1 MTHMLNPLRWPLYAQ
16 IFAGI
21 VLGVLAG
28 LISGDNAELFS
39 GVTFDSVYD
48 YIGTLFLNALK
59 MLIVPLIATSIISG
73 VASLGG
79 PGTLGRLGGKTVLY
93 YMATSTLAILV
104 GLTIVNLVQPGVLN
118 GAPVK
123 DLLDFQSSADEVA
136 ARVSGAEGGV
146 AEVFLRMAP
155 PNIIKA
161 AAEGQMLGLIVFCIM
176 FGYFI
181 SRLAKARRELA
192 TGFFQACFEA
202 MMGVTRL
209 VMRFAPIGVFGLV
222 ASVVADVGLGA
233 AGPLV
238 VFSITVLAALAAHF
252 LVVMPLILY
261 FVARVNPLR
270 QYRAMAPALLTAFST
285 SSSSATLPVTMRC
298 VEENC
303 GVSSRTTG
311 FVLPLGATVNMDG
324 TALYECVAVIFIA
337 QAFGVDLTFGTQF
350 TIVVTALLTSIGV
363 AGVPAASFVAI
374 AVILGAVG
382 LPVEAI
388 GVLFVFDRILDMS
401 RTAVNVFSD
410 SCGAVTIARLEGE
423 AGVLGE
429 ASPLRAAPAAEA

>member
-1 MTHMLNPLRWPLYAQ
+1 MNSLNPLRWPLYAQ

-28 LISGDNAELFS
+28 LISGDTAELAP
-39 GVTFDSVYD
+39 GLTFDSAYD

-73 VASLGG
+73 VAGLGG
-79 PGTLGRLGGKTVLY
+79 PGTLGRLGGKTLLY
-93 YMATSTLAILV
+93 YLTTSTIAILV
-104 GLTIVNLVQPGVLN
+104 GLTIVNLVQPGILN
-118 GAPVK
+118 GVPVRE
-123 DLLDFQSSADEVA
+123 LLDFQANSEEVA
-136 ARVSGAEGGV
+136 ARVSGAQGGV
-146 AEVFLRMAP
+146 AEVFLRMFP
-155 PNIIKA
+155 PNIVKA
-161 AAEGQMLGLIVFCIM
+161 AAEGQMLGLIMFCIL
-176 FGYFI
+176 FGYFV
-181 SRLAKARRELA
+181 SRLAKAKSA
-192 TGFFQACFEA
+192 PVTSFVQACFEA
-202 MMGVTRL
+202 MMGVTRF

-233 AGPLV
+233 ARPLV
-238 VFSITVLAALAAHF
+238 VFSITVLAALAVHF
-252 LVVMPLILY
+252 LVVMPLILI
-261 FVARVNPLR
+261 FVARVNPFR
-270 QYRAMAPALLTAFST
+270 HYRAMAPALLTAFST

-298 VEENC
+298 VEDNA
-303 GVSSRTTG
+303 GVSGRTTG

-337 QAFGVDLTFGTQF
+337 QAFGVDLSFGVQF
-350 TIVVTALLTSIGV
+350 TIIVAALLTSIGV

-410 SCGAVTIARLEGE
+410 SCGAVAIARLEGE
-423 AGVLGE
+423 TGILGE
-429 ASPLRAAPAAEA
+429 ENALRRAAATAD

>member
-1 MTHMLNPLRWPLYAQ
+1 MNLLNPMRWPLYAQ

-28 LISGDNAELFS
+28 LISGDTAELAP
-39 GVTFDSVYD
+39 GLTFDSAYD

-73 VASLGG
+73 VAGLGG
-79 PGTLGRLGGKTVLY
+79 PGTLGRLGGKTLLY
-93 YMATSTLAILV
+93 YLTTSTIAILV
-104 GLTIVNLVQPGVLN
+104 GLTIVNLVQPGILN
-118 GAPVK
+118 GVPVRE
-123 DLLDFQSSADEVA
+123 LLDFQANSEEVA
-136 ARVSGAEGGV
+136 ARVSGAQGGV
-146 AEVFLRMAP
+146 AEVFLRMFP
-155 PNIIKA
+155 PNIVKA
-161 AAEGQMLGLIVFCIM
+161 AAEGQMLGLIMFCIL
-176 FGYFI
+176 FGYFV
-181 SRLAKARRELA
+181 SRLAKAKSA
-192 TGFFQACFEA
+192 PVTSFVQACFEA
-202 MMGVTRL
+202 MMGVTRF

-233 AGPLV
+233 ARPLV
-238 VFSITVLAALAAHF
+238 VFSITVLAALAVHF
-252 LVVMPLILY
+252 LVVMPLILI
-261 FVARVNPLR
+261 FVARVNPFR
-270 QYRAMAPALLTAFST
+270 HYRAMAPALLTAFST

-298 VEENC
+298 VEDNA
-303 GVSSRTTG
+303 GVSGRTTG

-337 QAFGVDLTFGTQF
+337 QAFGVELSFGVQF
-350 TIVVTALLTSIGV
+350 TIIVAALLTSIGV

-410 SCGAVTIARLEGE
+410 SCGAVAIARLEGE
-423 AGVLGE
+423 TGILGE
-429 ASPLRAAPAAEA
+429 ENALRRAAATAD

>member
-1 MTHMLNPLRWPLYAQ
+1 MNQWNPIRWPLYAQ

-21 VLGVLAG
+21 ALGVLAG
-28 LISGDNAELFS
+28 LITGDTAQLFP
-39 GVTFDSVYD
+39 GVTFDSAYD

-73 VASLGG
+73 VAGLGG

-93 YMATSTLAILV
+93 YLATSTIAVLV

-118 GAPVK
+118 GVAVGAM
-123 DLLDFQSSADEVA
+123 LDFEVNTELVA
-136 ARVSGAEGGV
+136 SRVEGAEGGV
-146 AEVFLRMAP
+146 AQVFLRMFP
-155 PNIIKA
+155 PNVVMA
-161 AAEGQMLGLIVFCIM
+161 AAEGQMLGVIVFCIL

-181 SRLAKARRELA
+181 SRLVKERREQV
-192 TGFFQACFEA
+192 TSFVQACFEA
-202 MMGVTRL
+202 MMGVTRF

-233 AGPLV
+233 APPLV
-238 VFSITVLAALAAHF
+238 VFSITVLGALAIHF
-252 LVVMPLILY
+252 LFVMPLILL

-270 QYRAMAPALLTAFST
+270 HYRAMAPALLTAFST
-285 SSSSATLPVTMRC
+285 SSSSATLPITMRC
-298 VEENC
+298 VEDNAK
-303 GVSSRTTG
+303 VSGRTTG

-324 TALYECVAVIFIA
+324 TALYECVAVMFIA
-337 QAFGVDLTFGTQF
+337 QAYGLELGFGVQF
-350 TIVVTALLTSIGV
+350 TIVFAALLTSIGV

-401 RTAVNVFSD
+401 RTAVNVFGD
-410 SCGAVTIARLEGE
+410 SCGAVTIARMEGE
-423 AGVLGE
+423 TGVLGQNKPWRRR
-429 ASPLRAAPAAEA
+429 SPD

>member
-1 MTHMLNPLRWPLYAQ
+1 MSSWNPLRWPLYAQ

-28 LISGDNAELFS
+28 LISGDTAEVWA
-39 GVTFDSVYD
+39 GVTFDSLYD

-73 VASLGG
+73 VAGLGG
-79 PGTLGRLGGKTVLY
+79 PGSLGRLGGKTVLY
-93 YMATSTLAILV
+93 YLVTSTIAILV
-104 GLTIVNLVQPGVLN
+104 GLTIVNLVQPGILN
-118 GAPVK
+118 GVPVRE
-123 DLLDFQSSADEVA
+123 LLDFQANSDQVA
-136 ARVSGAEGGV
+136 ARVSGAQGGV
-146 AEVFLRMAP
+146 AEVFLRMFP
-155 PNIIKA
+155 PNIVKA
-161 AAEGQMLGLIVFCIM
+161 AAEGQMLGVIVFCIL

-181 SRLAKARRELA
+181 SRVAKARRELV
-192 TGFFQACFEA
+192 TNFVQACFEA
-202 MMGVTRL
+202 MMGVTRF
-209 VMRFAPIGVFGLV
+209 VMRFAPVGVFGLV

-233 AGPLV
+233 ARPLV
-238 VFSITVLAALAAHF
+238 VFSITVLAALAVHF
-252 LVVMPLILY
+252 LVVMPLILF

-270 QYRAMAPALLTAFST
+270 HYRAMAPALLTAFST
-285 SSSSATLPVTMRC
+285 ASSSATLPITMRC
-298 VEENC
+298 VEDNAC
-303 GVSSRTTG
+303 VSSRTTG

-337 QAFGVDLTFGTQF
+337 QAFGVDLTFGVQF

-401 RTAVNVFSD
+401 RTAVNVFGD

-423 AGVLGE
+423 TGVLGE
-429 ASPLRAAPAAEA
+429 KAPLRSAGARPA

>member
-1 MTHMLNPLRWPLYAQ
+1 MNSWNPLRWPLYAQ

-21 VLGVLAG
+21 ALGVLAG
-28 LISGDNAELFS
+28 LISGDAAEIAS
-39 GVTFDSVYD
+39 GVTFDALYD

-73 VASLGG
+73 VAGLGG

-93 YMATSTLAILV
+93 YMVTSTIAILV
-104 GLTIVNLVQPGVLN
+104 GLTIVNLVQPGILN
-118 GAPVK
+118 GVPVRE
-123 DLLDFQSSADEVA
+123 LLDFQANSDEVA
-136 ARVSGAEGGV
+136 ARVSGAQGGV
-146 AEVFLRMAP
+146 AEVFLRMFP
-155 PNIIKA
+155 PNIVRA
-161 AAEGQMLGLIVFCIM
+161 AAEGQMLGVIVFCIL

-181 SRLAKARRELA
+181 SRVAKARSEQV
-192 TGFFQACFEA
+192 TNFVQACFEA
-202 MMGVTRL
+202 MMGVTRF

-233 AGPLV
+233 ARPLV
-238 VFSITVLAALAAHF
+238 LFSITVLAALAVHF
-252 LVVMPLILY
+252 LVVMPLILF

-270 QYRAMAPALLTAFST
+270 HYRAMAPALLTAFST
-285 SSSSATLPVTMRC
+285 SSSSATLPITMRC
-298 VEENC
+298 VEDNAR
-303 GVSSRTTG
+303 VSSRTTG

-337 QAFGVDLTFGTQF
+337 QAFGVELTFGVQF

-388 GVLFVFDRILDMS
+388 GVLFVFDRVLDMS
-401 RTAVNVFSD
+401 RTAVNVFGD

-423 AGVLGE
+423 SGVLGE
-429 ASPLRAAPAAEA
+429 KSPLRSAGARAA

>member
-1 MTHMLNPLRWPLYAQ
+1 MNSLNPMRWPLYAQ

-28 LISGDNAELFS
+28 LISGDTAELVP
-39 GVTFDSVYD
+39 GLTFDSVYD

-59 MLIVPLIATSIISG
+59 MLIVPLIATSIIAG
-73 VASLGG
+73 VAGLGG
-79 PGTLGRLGGKTVLY
+79 PGTLGRLGGKTLLY
-93 YMATSTLAILV
+93 YLTTSTISILV
-104 GLTIVNLVQPGVLN
+104 GLTIVNLVQPGILN
-118 GAPVK
+118 GVPVRE
-123 DLLDFQSSADEVA
+123 LLDFQANSEEVA
-136 ARVSGAEGGV
+136 ARVSGAQGGV
-146 AEVFLRMAP
+146 AEVFLRMFP
-155 PNIIKA
+155 PNIVKA
-161 AAEGQMLGLIVFCIM
+161 AAEGQMLGMIMFCIL

-181 SRLAKARRELA
+181 SQLAKAKSA
-192 TGFFQACFEA
+192 PVTSFVQVCFEA
-202 MMGVTRL
+202 MMGVTRF

-233 AGPLV
+233 ARPLV
-238 VFSITVLAALAAHF
+238 VFSITVLAALAVHF
-252 LVVMPLILY
+252 LVVMPLILI

-270 QYRAMAPALLTAFST
+270 HYRAMAPALLTAFST

-298 VEENC
+298 VEDNA
-303 GVSSRTTG
+303 GVSGRTTG

-337 QAFGVDLTFGTQF
+337 QAFGVELSFGVQF
-350 TIVVTALLTSIGV
+350 TIIVTALLTSIGV

-410 SCGAVTIARLEGE
+410 SCGAVAIARLEGE
-423 AGVLGE
+423 TGVLGE
-429 ASPLRAAPAAEA
+429 ETALRRAAATAD

>member
-1 MTHMLNPLRWPLYAQ
+1 
-16 IFAGI
+16 
-21 VLGVLAG
+21 
-28 LISGDNAELFS
+28 
-39 GVTFDSVYD
+39 
-48 YIGTLFLNALK
+48 
-59 MLIVPLIATSIISG
+59 
-73 VASLGG
+73 
-79 PGTLGRLGGKTVLY
+79 
-93 YMATSTLAILV
+93 MATSTIAILV

-118 GAPVK
+118 GVPVK
-123 DLLDFQSSADEVA
+123 ELLDFQANSNEVA
-136 ARVSGAEGGV
+136 ARVSGAQGGV
-146 AEVFLRMAP
+146 AEVFLRMFP
-155 PNIIKA
+155 PNIVMA
-161 AAEGQMLGLIVFCIM
+161 AAEGQMLGVIVFCIL

-181 SRLAKARRELA
+181 SRLAKARRDPV

-202 MMGVTRL
+202 MMGVTRF

-233 AGPLV
+233 ARPLV
-238 VFSITVLAALAAHF
+238 VFSITVLAALAVHF
-252 LVVMPLILY
+252 LVVMPLVLF

-285 SSSSATLPVTMRC
+285 SSSSATLPITMRC
-298 VEENC
+298 VEDSAR
-303 GVSSRTTG
+303 VSSRTTG

-337 QAFGVDLTFGTQF
+337 QAFGVDLTFGVQF

-401 RTAVNVFSD
+401 RTAVNVFGD

-423 AGVLGE
+423 TGVLGQ
-429 ASPLRAAPAAEA
+429 ASPLRGSSASAD

>member
-1 MTHMLNPLRWPLYAQ
+1 MNSLNPLRWPLYAQ

-21 VLGVLAG
+21 ALGVLAG
-28 LISGDNAELFS
+28 LSSGDAAQLAP
-39 GVTFDSVYD
+39 GLTFDSVYD

-73 VASLGG
+73 VAGLGG
-79 PGTLGRLGGKTVLY
+79 PGTLGRLGVKTVLFY
-93 YMATSTLAILV
+93 LTTSTIAILV
-104 GLTIVNLVQPGVLN
+104 GLTIVNLVQPGILN
-118 GAPVK
+118 GVPVRE
-123 DLLDFQSSADEVA
+123 LLDFQTNSEEVA
-136 ARVSGAEGGV
+136 ARVSGAQGGV
-146 AEVFLRMAP
+146 AEVFLRMFP
-155 PNIIKA
+155 PNIVMA
-161 AAEGQMLGLIVFCIM
+161 AAEGQMLGVIVFCIL

-181 SRLAKARRELA
+181 SRLVKAKREHV
-192 TGFFQACFEA
+192 TSFVQACFEA
-202 MMGVTRL
+202 MMGVTRF
-209 VMRFAPIGVFGLV
+209 VMRFAPVGVFGLV

-233 AGPLV
+233 AQPLV

-252 LVVMPLILY
+252 LVVMPLILF

-298 VEENC
+298 VEDNA
-303 GVSSRTTG
+303 GVSSRATG

-337 QAFGVDLTFGTQF
+337 QAFGVELTFGVQF

-388 GVLFVFDRILDMS
+388 GVLFVFDRILDMC
-401 RTAVNVFSD
+401 RTAVNVFGD

-423 AGVLGE
+423 TGVLGE
-429 ASPLRAAPAAEA
+429 EAPLRRAAAAAD

>member
-1 MTHMLNPLRWPLYAQ
+1 MNSLNPLRWPLYAQ

-28 LISGDNAELFS
+28 LISGDSAELAR
-39 GVTFDSVYD
+39 GLTFDSVYD

-73 VASLGG
+73 VAGLGG

-93 YMATSTLAILV
+93 YMATSTIAILV
-104 GLTIVNLVQPGVLN
+104 GLTIVNLIQPGILN
-118 GAPVK
+118 GVPVRE
-123 DLLDFQSSADEVA
+123 LLDFQANSDEVA

-146 AEVFLRMAP
+146 AEVFLRMFP
-155 PNIIKA
+155 PNIVMA
-161 AAEGQMLGLIVFCIM
+161 AAEGQMLGVIVFCIL

-181 SRLAKARRELA
+181 SRVAKARREQV
-192 TGFFQACFEA
+192 TSFVQACFEA
-202 MMGVTRL
+202 MMGVTRF

-233 AGPLV
+233 ARPLV
-238 VFSITVLAALAAHF
+238 IFSITVLAALAVHF
-252 LVVMPLILY
+252 LVVMPLILF

-270 QYRAMAPALLTAFST
+270 HYRAMAPALLTAFST
-285 SSSSATLPVTMRC
+285 SSSSATLPITMRC
-298 VEENC
+298 VEDNA

-337 QAFGVDLTFGTQF
+337 QAFGIEMTFGMQF
-350 TIVVTALLTSIGV
+350 TIIVTALLTSIGV

-388 GVLFVFDRILDMS
+388 GVLFVFDRVLDMS

-423 AGVLGE
+423 TGILGE
-429 ASPLRAAPAAEA
+429 GSPLRGAAAD

>member
-1 MTHMLNPLRWPLYAQ
+1 MNQWNPLRWPLYAQ

-21 VLGVLAG
+21 VLGVVAG
-28 LISGDNAELFS
+28 LISGDTAELVG
-39 GVTFDSVYD
+39 GVTYDAVYD
-48 YIGTLFLNALK
+48 YVGTLFLNALK

-73 VASLGG
+73 VAGLGE

-93 YMATSTLAILV
+93 YLFTSTVAILI
-104 GLTIVNLVQPGVLN
+104 GLTIVNLVQPGILDGV
-118 GAPVK
+118 PVK
-123 DLLDFQSSADEVA
+123 ELLDFQANADEVGR
-136 ARVSGAEGGV
+136 RVAGAEGGV
-146 AEVFLRMAP
+146 AQVFLRMFP
-155 PNIIKA
+155 PNIIMA
-161 AAEGQMLGLIVFCIM
+161 AAEGQMLGVIVFCIL
-176 FGYFI
+176 FGYYI
-181 SRLAKARRELA
+181 SRLVKARREQV
-192 TGFFQACFEA
+192 TSFVQACFHA
-202 MMGVTRL
+202 MMGVTRF
-209 VMRFAPIGVFGLV
+209 VMAFAPIGVFGLV

-233 AGPLV
+233 ARPLV
-238 VFSITVLAALAAHF
+238 LFSITVLAALAIHF
-252 LVVMPLILY
+252 LVVMPLILL

-270 QYRAMAPALLTAFST
+270 HYRAMAPALLTAFST
-285 SSSSATLPVTMRC
+285 SSSSATLPITMRC
-298 VEENC
+298 VEDNAK
-303 GVSSRTTG
+303 VSSRTTG

-337 QAFGVDLTFGTQF
+337 QAFGIDLSFGVQF

-401 RTAVNVFSD
+401 RTAVNVFGD

-423 AGVLGE
+423 TGILDEETALRSPRAG
-429 ASPLRAAPAAEA
+429 AA

>member
-1 MTHMLNPLRWPLYAQ
+1 MNSLNPMRWPLYAQ

-28 LISGDNAELFS
+28 LISGDTAELVP
-39 GVTFDSVYD
+39 GLTFDSAYD

-59 MLIVPLIATSIISG
+59 MLIVPLIATSIIAG
-73 VASLGG
+73 VAGLGG
-79 PGTLGRLGGKTVLY
+79 PGTLGRLGGKTLLY
-93 YMATSTLAILV
+93 YLTTSTISILV
-104 GLTIVNLVQPGVLN
+104 GLTIVNLVQPGILN
-118 GAPVK
+118 GVPVRE
-123 DLLDFQSSADEVA
+123 LLDFQANSEEVA
-136 ARVSGAEGGV
+136 ARVSGAQGGV
-146 AEVFLRMAP
+146 AEVFLRMFP
-155 PNIIKA
+155 PNIVKA
-161 AAEGQMLGLIVFCIM
+161 AAEGQMLGMIMFCIL

-181 SRLAKARRELA
+181 SQLAKAKSA
-192 TGFFQACFEA
+192 PVTSFVQACFEA
-202 MMGVTRL
+202 MMGVTRF

-233 AGPLV
+233 ARPLV
-238 VFSITVLAALAAHF
+238 VFSITVLAALAVHF
-252 LVVMPLILY
+252 LVVMPLILI

-270 QYRAMAPALLTAFST
+270 HYRAMAPALLTAFST

-298 VEENC
+298 VEDNA
-303 GVSSRTTG
+303 GVSGRTTG

-337 QAFGVDLTFGTQF
+337 QAFGVELSFGVQF
-350 TIVVTALLTSIGV
+350 TIIVTALLTSIGV

-410 SCGAVTIARLEGE
+410 SCGAVAIARLEGE
-423 AGVLGE
+423 TGVLGE
-429 ASPLRAAPAAEA
+429 ETALRRAAATAD

>member
-1 MTHMLNPLRWPLYAQ
+1 MTSWNPLRWPLYAQ

-21 VLGVLAG
+21 ALGALAG
-28 LISGDNAELFS
+28 LISGDTAELAP
-39 GVTFDSVYD
+39 GLTFDSIYD

-73 VASLGG
+73 VAGLGG

-93 YMATSTLAILV
+93 YMATSTIAILV

-118 GAPVK
+118 GVPVK
-123 DLLDFQSSADEVA
+123 ELLDFQANSNEVA
-136 ARVSGAEGGV
+136 ARVSGAQGGV
-146 AEVFLRMAP
+146 AEVFLRMFP
-155 PNIIKA
+155 PNIVMA
-161 AAEGQMLGLIVFCIM
+161 AAEGQMLGVIVFCIL

-181 SRLAKARRELA
+181 SRLAKARRDPV

-202 MMGVTRL
+202 MMGVTRF

-233 AGPLV
+233 ARPLV
-238 VFSITVLAALAAHF
+238 VFSITVLAALAVHF
-252 LVVMPLILY
+252 LVVMPLVLF

-285 SSSSATLPVTMRC
+285 SSSSATLPITMRC
-298 VEENC
+298 VEDSAR
-303 GVSSRTTG
+303 VSSRTTG

-337 QAFGVDLTFGTQF
+337 QAFGVDLTFGVQF

-401 RTAVNVFSD
+401 RTAVNVFGD

-423 AGVLGE
+423 TGVLGQ
-429 ASPLRAAPAAEA
+429 ASPLRGSSASAD

>member
-1 MTHMLNPLRWPLYAQ
+1 MNSLNPMRWPLYAQ

-28 LISGDNAELFS
+28 LISGDTAELVP
-39 GVTFDSVYD
+39 GLTFDSVYD

-59 MLIVPLIATSIISG
+59 MLIVPLIATSIIAG
-73 VASLGG
+73 VAGLGG
-79 PGTLGRLGGKTVLY
+79 PGTLGRLGGKTLLY
-93 YMATSTLAILV
+93 YLTTSTISILV
-104 GLTIVNLVQPGVLN
+104 GLTIVNLVQPGILN
-118 GAPVK
+118 GVPVRE
-123 DLLDFQSSADEVA
+123 LLDFQANSEEVA
-136 ARVSGAEGGV
+136 ARVSGAQGGV
-146 AEVFLRMAP
+146 AEVFLRMFP
-155 PNIIKA
+155 PNIVKA
-161 AAEGQMLGLIVFCIM
+161 AAEGQMLGMIMFCIL

-181 SRLAKARRELA
+181 SQLAKAKSA
-192 TGFFQACFEA
+192 PVTSFVQACFEA
-202 MMGVTRL
+202 MMGVTRF

-233 AGPLV
+233 ARPLV
-238 VFSITVLAALAAHF
+238 VFSITVLAALAVHF
-252 LVVMPLILY
+252 LVVMPLILI

-270 QYRAMAPALLTAFST
+270 HYRAMAPALLTAFST

-298 VEENC
+298 VEDNA
-303 GVSSRTTG
+303 GVSGRTTG

-337 QAFGVDLTFGTQF
+337 QAFGVELSFGVQF
-350 TIVVTALLTSIGV
+350 TIIVTALLTSIGV

-410 SCGAVTIARLEGE
+410 SCGAVAIARLEGE
-423 AGVLGE
+423 TGVLGE
-429 ASPLRAAPAAEA
+429 ETALRRAAATAD